1 MYRYASHMFYSRIAM
16 RKSSI
21 IPSRVSPYTVRLN
34 IPRSDGPTAK
44 GVEIVVFVASA
55 RLLHRLQYAYF
66 FVGAALYAMGD
77 WKRKL
82 ADLAGRLIE

>member
-1 MYRYASHMFYSRIAM
+1 MSVYGAETTRGRESVRGHAVVGSNTILVTIAWLALSLAS
-16 RKSSI
+16 
-21 IPSRVSPYTVRLN
+21 
-34 IPRSDGPTAK
+34 G
-44 GVEIVVFVASA
+44 GIVVFVASA

-77 WKRKL
+77 WKRQL